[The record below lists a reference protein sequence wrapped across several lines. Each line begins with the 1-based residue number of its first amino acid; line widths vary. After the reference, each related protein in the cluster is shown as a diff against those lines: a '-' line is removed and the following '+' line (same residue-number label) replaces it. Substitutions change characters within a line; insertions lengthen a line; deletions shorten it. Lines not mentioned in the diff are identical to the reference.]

1 MNITQTH
8 PGTAKG
14 QTDQLFYKSVIIDK
28 PRSITYVE
36 REKISCGPGELNVK
50 MEGVGLCASSIPLWE
65 GREWFQ
71 YPLDPGVPGHEGWGT
86 IVQKGEDTGGFEMGQ
101 RVALLVGNAFAE
113 YSLVP
118 ANDAVALPADMA
130 NIPFPGEPLGCLM
143 NIFKRAEVQ
152 KGQTVAIIG
161 LGFLGLGLI
170 RLCKEKGANVLAL
183 SRRDSSL
190 RIAAKDAD
198 MVIKMS
204 DDYGMVQEIQEY
216 TGGKGC
222 ERVIECTG
230 KQGPLDLA
238 TEIIGDYGKLIIAG
252 YHQDGLRNINLQ
264 KWNWKAIDVINAHER
279 DAAKIRQGVIAAID
293 AVREGLIKPE
303 ELLSH
308 EFTFEQMSE
317 AMELLRECPEGFI
330 KAYIKFSQ

>member
-8 PGTAKG
+8 PETGKG
-14 QTDQLFYKSVIIDK
+14 QTDHSFYKSAIIEK
-28 PRSITYVE
+28 PRSIAYLE
-36 REKISCGPGELNVK
+36 RERVPCGPEELLIRL
-50 MEGVGLCASSIPLWE
+50 EGVGLCASNIPIWE

-71 YPLDPGVPGHEGWGT
+71 YPLEPGVPGHEGWG
-86 IVQKGEDTGGFEMGQ
+86 IIEQKGERTDGFEIGQ
-101 RVALLVGNAFAE
+101 RVALLVGNAFSE

-118 ANDAVALPADMA
+118 ANDAVALPADLA
-130 NIPFPGEPLGCLM
+130 EVPFPGEPLGCLM
-143 NIFKRAEVQ
+143 NIFRRADIQ
-152 KGQTVAIIG
+152 QGQTVAIIG

-190 RIAAKDAD
+190 RMAARDAD
-198 MVIKMS
+198 LCIKMR
-204 DDYGMVQEIQEY
+204 DDYGVSQRVQEY
-216 TGGKGC
+216 TDGNGC

-252 YHQDGLRNINLQ
+252 YHQDGMRNINLQ

-279 DAAKIRQGVIAAID
+279 DAAKSRQGVIAAVE

-308 EFTFEQMSE
+308 AFDFEQIAE
-317 AMELLRECPEGFI
+317 ALELLRECPEGFV
-330 KAYIKFSQ
+330 KAYIKF